1 MVHRMAIRVVRL
13 YGIDSRSELSDWS
26 LAPIYFPAKVDWK
39 ERSEVRRSHLWIVA
53 EEKNSWAVKAP
64 EQ

>member
-1 MVHRMAIRVVRL
+1 LV
-13 YGIDSRSELSDWS
+13 
-26 LAPIYFPAKVDWK
+26 PIYFPAKVDWK
-39 ERSEVRRSHLWIVA
+39 ERSEVRWNHLWIVA